1 MNTEEIIKMAK
12 SKEIHAVFDLNSEKE
27 MLFQS
32 VKKRILDTIDFSGLG
47 FGERVEKVKTNTWR
61 IIEEELIE
69 KYKNI
74 ILSPIEKSD
83 IIEKILQVMFGYGVI
98 EPFIN
103 DPSITEIM
111 INGTHNIFIEKEGE
125 LITMMDSK
133 GVAINY
139 RSEMEIMHVIDKI
152 VAPINRK
159 VDQSNPIV
167 DARLPN
173 GSRVNIVIPPASL
186 DGPVVTIRKFPENP
200 FSMEDLV
207 SFKALSEEV
216 ASFLNVLVKA
226 RYNIVVAGGTGSG
239 KTTFL
244 NALSGYIQ
252 DTQRII
258 TVEDSAELKI
268 SQIKNLIRMETRPP
282 NIEGK
287 GEITIRDLVKT
298 ALRMRPDRIVVGE
311 VRGSEALD
319 MLQAMNTGH
328 DGSLTTGHANSSN
341 DILSRIE
348 TMVMMAGLELPLQ
361 SVRQQ
366 IASAVD
372 IVIFLRKMH
381 DGSRRVDEIVEI
393 LNVEDGTIQTNI
405 IAKQKKVNNK
415 FFIEFDKYK
424 LINREKLIY
433 SGYENYLVEG
443 RKENEFIEKVN

>member
-1 MNTEEIIKMAK
+1 MNTEELIKRTK
-12 SKEIHAVFDLNSEKE
+12 SNHIHAAFDLNSEKE

-32 VKKRILDTIDFSGLG
+32 VKKKIFDTIDFSGLA
-47 FGERVEKVKTNTWR
+47 FEDRVEKVKTSTWR

-69 KYKNI
+69 KFKNI
-74 ILSPIEKSD
+74 ILSPTEKSD
-83 IIEKILQVMFGYGVI
+83 ILEKILQVMFGYGVI
-98 EPFIN
+98 EPFI
-103 DPSITEIM
+103 DDASITEIM
-111 INGTHNIFIEKEGE
+111 INGTHNIFIEKDGQ
-125 LITMMDSK
+125 LITMKDSQ
-133 GVAINY
+133 GLAINY
-139 RSEMEIMHVIDKI
+139 RSEAEIMHVIDKI

-200 FSMEDLV
+200 FTMTDLV
-207 SFKALSEEV
+207 SFGALNEDLS
-216 ASFLNVLVKA
+216 SFLNILVKA
-226 RYNIVVAGGTGSG
+226 RYNIIVAGGTGSG

-252 DTQRII
+252 SNQRII

-268 SQIKNLIRMETRPP
+268 SQIENLIRMETRPP

-328 DGSLTTGHANSSN
+328 DGSLTTGHANSST
-341 DILSRIE
+341 DMLSRIE

-366 IASAVD
+366 ISSAVD
-372 IVIFLRKMH
+372 VIVFLRKMH
-381 DGSRRVDEIVEI
+381 DGSRRVDEVVEI
-393 LNVEDGTIQTNI
+393 LGVENNMIVTNV
-405 IAKQKKVNNK
+405 IAKQTKKDGQ
-415 FFIEFDKYK
+415 FAMEFDKNK
-424 LINREKLIY
+424 LINRDKLLY
-433 SGYENYLVEG
+433 SGYESYLVEG
-443 RKENEFIEKVN
+443 RKDNELT